1 MNRSIRAWGAN
12 LLLVAAS
19 VLVTLGGL
27 EIALR
32 VFLPQKLYRYPQGLF
47 REDADLVFTLTPG
60 YHARFRNPE
69 YTTDIR
75 INSLGLR
82 GSEVG
87 LKDPGTLRILGL
99 GDSFTSA
106 LNVQEEQTFLAAA
119 KAYLQ
124 QALDGRR
131 IELINGGIPNQGTWH
146 ELRMLRRLL
155 PPLQPD
161 AIVLSVYLGNDL
173 FDNLHP
179 LDTVVRNGFLENR
192 THRRSVLPYEVREW
206 LQRYSM
212 SYVFLWNT
220 MDRMKR
226 LLELGGSDPLDPFK
240 SIVSLQPRP
249 SVEEGYRVTRE
260 LLRQIRDCSAGAG
273 KPLLVVLIPAEMQ
286 THPNRFIAFARGE
299 GLDPSAYDLSLPG
312 RRWTEMAV
320 ELGLPVLDLLPVF
333 RDHASGASLWMS
345 LDGHLTPLGNRLTG
359 DAIGSALLPLLE
371 KQAGVRP

>member
-173 FDNLHP
+173 FDNLH
-179 LDTVVRNGFLENR
+179 
-192 THRRSVLPYEVREW
+192 
-206 LQRYSM
+206 
-212 SYVFLWNT
+212 
-220 MDRMKR
+220 

>member
-1 MNRSIRAWGAN
+1 LNRSIRAWGAN

-19 VLVTLGGL
+19 VLVTLGSL

-32 VFLPQKLYRYPQGLF
+32 LFLPQKLYRYPQGLF
-47 REDADLVFTLTPG
+47 REDPDLVFTLTPG

-82 GSEVG
+82 GTEVG
-87 LKDPGTLRILGL
+87 VKDPGTLRILGL

-106 LNVQEEQTFLAAA
+106 LNVQEEQTFLAASE
-119 KAYLQ
+119 AYMQ
-124 QALDGRR
+124 KALDGRR
-131 IELINGGIPNQGTWH
+131 IEVINAGIPNQGTWH

-155 PPLQPD
+155 PGLQPD

-179 LDTVVRNGFLENR
+179 LDTVVRNGFLEYR
-192 THRRSVLPYEVREW
+192 THRRSVLPYQVRTW

-220 MDRMKR
+220 MDRMKH
-226 LLELGGSDPLDPFK
+226 LLELGGSDPLDPFR
-240 SIVSLQPRP
+240 SIVSLQPNP
-249 SVEEGYRVTRE
+249 SVEEGYRVSHE

-286 THPNRFIAFARGE
+286 TQPSRFIALARAE
-299 GLDPSAYDLSLPG
+299 GLDPSAYDLTLPS

-320 ELGLPVLDLLPVF
+320 ELGLPVLDLMPVF
-333 RDHASGASLWMS
+333 RAHASGPSLWMS

-359 DAIGSALLPLLE
+359 EAIGSALLPLLE
-371 KQAGVRP
+371 KRAEVRP